1 MTIRYYKH
9 IKSKTILDGIFQ
21 LLIECAGEFVPP
33 LWQRSSSTQ
42 QDLHG
47 SSSSSKIPS
56 EYFES
61 IRKQSAFVAIDSGR
75 VVGFMSFRKNYICKE
90 IPRSFQPNIYIT
102 TVIVD
107 PVYRNRGI
115 TGEFYEKLIDRFA
128 GYHIFTR
135 TWSTNNSHSRILSS
149 RRFFEHKRIPDDRGP
164 GIDTVYY
171 HHEPLTRTVFQIIKQ
186 YRLAGNFVFL
196 SMLTALTI
204 IFLVTWFATDSGVL
218 HELSIAFSTSLIA
231 SALCLLS
238 DSILKYRESK
248 NDEYINTLKSF
259 GIDNLQFH
267 KDELLESVIP
277 SCSKEIWISGYRLI
291 ITAKSSFRKAMKEF
305 CRNASRKHPTVKLLT
320 VAPWSNTFALV
331 YGSEDV
337 TDNYF
342 KVINDLCMYRQEFGI
357 NLEIR
362 MTNKPIFND
371 TYKVDDRFITGPYLH
386 CTNDYNQ
393 KITAR
398 DFFSLDIN
406 DPKKELFNII
416 FKDYMAVW
424 DSADFIF
431 DFNEFQKS
439 GFSQKQVSTLTKEQ
453 KLDLL
458 KSVFKPTKNRH
469 GDNS

>member
-1 MTIRYYKH
+1 MIIRYYKH
-9 IKSKTILDGIFQ
+9 IKNENILDGIFQ
-21 LLIECAGEFVPP
+21 LLMQCAGEFVPP

-42 QDLHG
+42 QNLHG
-47 SSSSSKIPS
+47 SSSESKVPS

-61 IRKQSAFVAIDSGR
+61 IRRQSAFVAVDDGH
-75 VVGFMSFRKNYICKE
+75 VVGFMSFRRNYICKE

-107 PVYRNRGI
+107 PLYRNQGI
-115 TGEFYEKLIDRFA
+115 TGRFYEKLTDKFS

-135 TWSTNNSHSRILSS
+135 TWSTNMSHSRILSA
-149 RRFFEHKRIPDDRGP
+149 RRFFEHKRIFDDRGP

-171 HHEPLTRTVFQIIKQ
+171 HRTPATRTVIQIIRQ

-196 SMLTALTI
+196 SMLTALTVF
-204 IFLVTWFATDSGVL
+204 FLVIWFNTDSGVL

-248 NDEYINTLKSF
+248 NDDYINTLKSF

-291 ITAKSSFRKAMKEF
+291 ITAKTSFRKAMKEF
-305 CRNASRKHPTVKLLT
+305 CSNASSKHPTVRLLT
-320 VAPWSNTFALV
+320 VAPWSDTFALV
-331 YGSEDV
+331 YGTEDV

-342 KVINDLCMYRQEFGI
+342 KVISDLCRYRKDYGTNI
-357 NLEIR
+357 EIR

-371 TYKVDDRFITGPYLH
+371 TYKVDDRFVTGPYLH
-386 CTNDYNQ
+386 CTDSYNK

-406 DPKKELFNII
+406 DPKKELYDII
-416 FKDYMAVW
+416 LKDYTAVW
-424 DSADFIF
+424 ESADYILDF
-431 DFNEFQKS
+431 DNTDITAFTDGRYSE
-439 GFSQKQVSTLTKEQ
+439 LTKEQ
-453 KLDLL
+453 KLSLL
-458 KSVFKPTKNRH
+458 QSVCTSADKTVA
-469 GDNS
+469 D